1 MGLTLVLIFLSQE
14 FWQSL
19 PDLIRNPVAMIALV
33 MLIFLALGTQYSS
46 ATDHE
51 NINYLWRY
59 KKLLLVPL
67 CIPFFQESKFRYQA
81 LSCFSAA
88 TFLTVLVSWS
98 EFFKFT
104 HLSDPAF
111 GDFTGDSVFVM
122 HITQGYLFAMLI
134 SLAVALSLAS
144 KNTYLKA
151 AWLCMGAITALDI
164 CFVMWGKTGKATLI
178 VLFLWGSMEWL
189 NIQPWKFKT
198 KAIIQM
204 ICICSVILGIA
215 IAAKNPTN
223 SFGMIRSDLEKA
235 QTTGEATSQ
244 GLRQQFAKT
253 GIKIFLKSPWIGHGT
268 GSIVSQQTLFAKEA
282 GTPVGEVITVN
293 LHNEYLM
300 QAVQLGVM
308 GIALFLSWIAYTWF
322 YSLRQLPEWQ
332 SIALRGVIVVFAFG
346 CLFNS
351 YLWDHIEGY
360 TYCLL
365 LATLVPIKHT
375 RSPQ

>member
-1 MGLTLVLIFLSQE
+1 
-14 FWQSL
+14 
-19 PDLIRNPVAMIALV
+19 
-33 MLIFLALGTQYSS
+33 
-46 ATDHE
+46 
-51 NINYLWRY
+51 
-59 KKLLLVPL
+59 
-67 CIPFFQESKFRYQA
+67 
-81 LSCFSAA
+81 
-88 TFLTVLVSWS
+88 
-98 EFFKFT
+98 
-104 HLSDPAF
+104 
-111 GDFTGDSVFVM
+111 
-122 HITQGYLFAMLI
+122 
-134 SLAVALSLAS
+134 
-144 KNTYLKA
+144 
-151 AWLCMGAITALDI
+151 
-164 CFVMWGKTGKATLI
+164 
-178 VLFLWGSMEWL
+178 
-189 NIQPWKFKT
+189 
-198 KAIIQM
+198 
-204 ICICSVILGIA
+204 
-215 IAAKNPTN
+215 
-223 SFGMIRSDLEKA
+223 MIRSDLEKA

-268 GSIVSQQTLFAKEA
+268 GSIVSQQALFAKEA

-332 SIALRGVIVVFAFG
+332 SIALRGVIVVFTFG

-365 LATLVPIKHT
+365 LATLVPIKQT